1 MFGGV
6 IQKESFY
13 IPNVVLLHSKCSPFT
28 FQKESFCLAKRS
40 PFASHSEIMSF
51 GMVFMVACRAFS
63 ENICYLC
70 A

>member
-28 FQKESFCLAKRS
+28 FQKESFCLPKRVLLQAKRS
-40 PFASHSEIMSF
+40 PFASHSD
-51 GMVFMVACRAFS
+51 
-63 ENICYLC
+63 N
-70 A
+70 